1 MHTINEL
8 VEDVLKGDE
17 IAFAKLVELYKGVAY
32 LYIDRYCLLYPDLMN
47 RKDLYQLSLHSL
59 YKSVVSYDRTLQTL
73 FTTYYSVL
81 LERDILMYLR
91 SVRTQKN
98 KSNVFAISLDN
109 EINETNGVYLV
120 ETLENT
126 NDAFEPEKYA
136 NNAIFY
142 ECIETHLKRYPVDE
156 RDIFKMW
163 MQGFSYSEIS
173 ERYKISHKQVE
184 YIIHKIKVYL
194 RTVLKDWRKD

>member
-1 MHTINEL
+1 M
-8 VEDVLKGDE
+8 
-17 IAFAKLVELYKGVAY
+17 
-32 LYIDRYCLLYPDLMN
+32 
-47 RKDLYQLSLHSL
+47 
-59 YKSVVSYDRTLQTL
+59 
-73 FTTYYSVL
+73 
-81 LERDILMYLR
+81 R

-142 ECIETHLKRYPVDE
+142 ECIETHLKKYPFDE

-163 MQGFSYSEIS
+163 MEGFSYSEIS
-173 ERYKISHKQVE
+173 EKYKISHKQVE